1 MKTNVVLQ
9 SPDRNLLGVNVSV
22 MSKDGYVCIT
32 EANIA
37 LSKKRE
43 SLGLAAKKIGD
54 ILETQSFRERCY
66 ELVNKLEDKKFI
78 SIERTGLKNKI
89 DSIKSIKDLSKIG
102 LAYKKGRN
110 ENQLW
115 YVNPYLFV
123 MIVMEM
129 DPEMYAEVIIWI
141 HDGLIGS
148 RNVAGDA
155 YIKMCSAI
163 YGMVDNNQRDNF
175 KDVIASI
182 AKAINYIVFNDH
194 QDGIRNSAS
203 KDQLNDIITLENNIS
218 TLVEDGF
225 IKTYPDLMQYL
236 REKWVKVWRGVI
248 SKLEVK

>member
-1 MKTNVVLQ
+1 MKTNAVLK

-22 MSKDGYVCIT
+22 MSKDGYVCMT
-32 EANIA
+32 EANNA

-43 SLGLAAKKIGD
+43 SLGLAPKKIGD

-78 SIERTGLKNKI
+78 SIDRTGLRNKI
-89 DSIKSIKDLSKIG
+89 DNIKSIKDLSKIG

-110 ENQLW
+110 EDQLW

-155 YIKMCSAI
+155 YIKMCSSV
-163 YGMVDNNQRDNF
+163 YGMVDEDQRNNF
-175 KDVIASI
+175 KEVISSI
-182 AKAINYIVFNDH
+182 AKAINYIVFNSHEDN
-194 QDGIRNSAS
+194 IRNSAS

-218 TLVEDGF
+218 NLIDDGF
-225 IKTYPDLMQYL
+225 IKSYNELIEYL
-236 REKWVKVWRGVI
+236 RKKWIKTWGDVI
-248 SKLEVK
+248 SQLAVK